1 MPFAPDLPFMA
12 NLIEVDN
19 PLSRLAAFDI
29 QIVQHAA
36 DIAKTMGLLQSRPD
50 MHREAIE
57 AGIRDLKCRRSQLT
71 YIHGTTAQIFEDN
84 QDTPTIANAAH
95 LVVSAADA
103 ARSALDRV
111 NAAYLRALPTAP
123 SVDPHTIAPTSAS
136 LLSCN
141 NSLARALADQVRMLD
156 HILAAIDKPDPTT
169 GPATLQV
176 IEEIN
181 RHNREALAAT
191 CSQLDAWE
199 KFGPNPAYTIFIDSA
214 RQHCHDLQGVL
225 DHQSAAYAK
234 LVAIVREGKAEAS
247 FPIVIH

>member
-1 MPFAPDLPFMA
+1 MPFMT
-12 NLIEVDN
+12 NLIEDDS

-29 QIVQHAA
+29 QVVQHAS
-36 DIAKTMGLLQSRPD
+36 DIAKTENLLQLRPG

-57 AGIRDLKCRRSQLT
+57 AGLRDLKCRRSQLT
-71 YIHGTTAQIFEDN
+71 YIHGACAQIFADN
-84 QDTPTIANAAH
+84 IDIPTVANAAH
-95 LVVSAADA
+95 LVVTAADA

-111 NAAYLRALPTAP
+111 NTAYLSALPTAP
-123 SVDPHTIAPTSAS
+123 AQDPQLAAPTSAT
-136 LLSCN
+136 LLACN
-141 NSLARALADQVRMLD
+141 NNLARVLADQMRMLD

-181 RHNREALAAT
+181 RHNRETLFHT
-191 CSQLDAWE
+191 RSRLDAWE
-199 KFGPNPAYTIFIDSA
+199 KFGPNPAYQIFIDSA

-225 DHQSAAYAK
+225 DDQSTAYEK
-234 LVAIVREGKAEAS
+234 LVAIVRSGTGKAS